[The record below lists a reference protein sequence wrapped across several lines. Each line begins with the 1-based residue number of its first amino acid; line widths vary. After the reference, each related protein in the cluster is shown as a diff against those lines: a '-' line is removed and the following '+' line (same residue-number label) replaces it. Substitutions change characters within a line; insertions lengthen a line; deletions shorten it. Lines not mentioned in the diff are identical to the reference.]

1 MKSRITILE
10 LLRIIFCFFVVLHH
24 KSIFELYMPLGCVG
38 VDFFFM
44 LMGYF
49 AFKTISTKDSVRT
62 EPMKFSVQYTL
73 SKLLR
78 IAPFAIAGTILS
90 TLSYVKHIGN
100 NWLNVIS
107 YDILEMLQLQLPLI
121 NAYNNDLM
129 LIFGDAPLWFLSATL
144 FALPIVIYLSIRYRD
159 AFCHYIMWVLP
170 LLFLTLFIQKCQ
182 SPFPWRASI
191 YHIPS
196 GILRALSSLMMGCTL
211 YYTTGHIRKIY
222 QKSHHQKLIHVF
234 FILLFVVSLSYIT
247 LTSHGDIDCYFVLF
261 IGSLY
266 LLLAISLSETGIFS
280 HRSNGIIVKLA
291 KLTMP
296 IYCLHWPLIKAFSAI
311 KASDNM
317 FNKALLII
325 GFAGLVSLA
334 FYVHHQYMRHLKRTE
349 LNTK

>member
-1 MKSRITILE
+1 MKSRITIVE

-24 KSIFELYMPLGCVG
+24 DSTFKLHMPLGCIG

-49 AFKTISTKDSVRT
+49 AFKTIRTKDSVRT

-78 IAPFAIAGTILS
+78 VAPFAITGTILS
-90 TLSYVKHIGN
+90 TLVTVKHIGN

-107 YDILEMLQLQLPLI
+107 YDILEVLQLQLPLI
-121 NAYNNDLM
+121 NTYNKDLM
-129 LIFGDAPLWFLSATL
+129 FIYGDAPLWFLSATL
-144 FALPIVIYLSIRYRD
+144 FALPIILYLAIRYRD
-159 AFCHYIMWVLP
+159 AFSHYIMWVLP
-170 LLFLTLFIQKCQ
+170 LLFLALFIQKCQ
-182 SPFPWRASI
+182 SIFPWNTSI
-191 YHIPS
+191 FHIPS
-196 GILRALSSLMMGCTL
+196 GILRALSSLMIGCTL

-222 QKSHHQKLIHVF
+222 QKSHHQKLIHVSL
-234 FILLFVVSLSYIT
+234 ILLFVVSLSYIT
-247 LTSHGDIDCYFVLF
+247 LTSYGEIDCYFVIF

-296 IYCLHWPLIKAFSAI
+296 IYCLHWPLIKAYSAI
-311 KASDNM
+311 KASDNLI
-317 FNKALLII
+317 NQILLVILFCI
-325 GFAGLVSLA
+325 MISLA
-334 FYVHHQYMRHLKRTE
+334 FYIHHRYTRYLAQKNRT
-349 LNTK
+349 TT